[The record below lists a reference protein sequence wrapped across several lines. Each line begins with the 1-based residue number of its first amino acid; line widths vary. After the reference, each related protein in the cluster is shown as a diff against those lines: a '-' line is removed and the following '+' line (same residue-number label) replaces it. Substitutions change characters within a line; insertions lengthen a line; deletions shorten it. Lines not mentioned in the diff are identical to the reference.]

1 MSPSLPSKTHGPTG
15 SALPPPA
22 WLTSKSL
29 PVDVLPAGTV
39 LHRIHRASLEPVFFG
54 PGPGVPPTSRFDSA
68 SGRFG
73 VLYVGLSR
81 AGAVA
86 ETLLRNPQ
94 RLMVATSQIMDR
106 TATELACLRE
116 LRVVKLYGSGLQAV
130 GTDNAISTGPYEPC
144 GLWSDAFWDHPDQP
158 DGIAYQSRHASNEI
172 CLALFER
179 PDMTFDIRSTKPL
192 TAMLHEIAALLD
204 SYGKSLSP
212 SGMAES

>member
-1 MSPSLPSKTHGPTG
+1 
-15 SALPPPA
+15 
-22 WLTSKSL
+22 
-29 PVDVLPAGTV
+29 V
-39 LHRIHRASLEPVFFG
+39 
-54 PGPGVPPTSRFDSA
+54 

-130 GTDNAISTGPYEPC
+130 GTDNAISTGPYDPC
-144 GLWSDAFWDHPDQP
+144 GLWSDALWDHPDQP
-158 DGIAYQSRHASNEI
+158 DGIAYQSRHDSNEI

-179 PDMTFDIRSTKPL
+179 PDMTFDIRSMSRL
-192 TAMLHEIAALLD
+192 TAMLHEVAALLD
-204 SYGKSLSP
+204 AYGKSLSP